1 MNKPRRF
8 DRRLSVA
15 VDRATV
21 QAEAAEAMGDIATA
35 RAWRKVLAKLGQRI
49 PESRP

>member
-8 DRRLSVA
+8 DGRLSAAIV
-15 VDRATV
+15 RATV

-35 RAWRKVLAKLGQRI
+35 RAWRKVLAELELRV
-49 PESRP
+49 PETDR